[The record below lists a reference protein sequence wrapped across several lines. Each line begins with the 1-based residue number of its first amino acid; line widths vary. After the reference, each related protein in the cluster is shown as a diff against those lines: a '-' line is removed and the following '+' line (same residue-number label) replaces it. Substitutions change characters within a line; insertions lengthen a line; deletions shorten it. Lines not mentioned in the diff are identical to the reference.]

1 MRVSGRMN
9 KFNISVTPIIRIG
22 STLKMNVDCVRDD
35 QSVAP
40 TEALTPTAKAIDD
53 SEDSETEIDECK
65 DFEPESQLY
74 LGQYFKIEAKTA
86 PANETSVLGKRTHRE
101 TIDGTINNKAA

>member
-1 MRVSGRMN
+1 
-9 KFNISVTPIIRIG
+9 
-22 STLKMNVDCVRDD
+22 
-35 QSVAP
+35 
-40 TEALTPTAKAIDD
+40 LTPTAKAIDD

-101 TIDGTINNKAA
+101 TIDGTINNKAAKATKR